1 MSTLRANPITG
12 EMIDGDVVF
21 DASWIR
27 HWKEEYALLVGVPV
41 AAGAGQP
48 PVSAPLDVAEII
60 SPIMAA
66 RQGFGLAHPLPG
78 MANHLASDRD
88 PASATSLALLPSTSS
103 PLRMQLANRASRGGM
118 NTCQCALGLQHDYK
132 LAAIAFAAG
141 DKGEGDAQL
150 PEEFIGQAIKSV
162 VMHEVGHSLGLRHNF
177 KASSMLS
184 LDQINDESITS
195 KKGLSGS
202 VMDYNPLNISRKG
215 QKQGEFAMTT
225 IGPYDYWAIEYAYK
239 PIDKDEAEEL
249 KKIAARSPEA
259 DLTYATDEDLMMSND
274 PLVNAFDLGADPLRY
289 GKERMALAAELMK
302 ELDAK
307 VVKDGESW
315 ARLRSAFGA
324 LISQYGNAAFLASS
338 NIGGQSFHRDAK
350 GGEKGRDPVVPVP
363 GDRQREALT
372 FLVNEILTDK
382 NFNFS
387 PALLRLITTEH
398 WYHCGSDMQFGS
410 TDFPIYDR
418 VLAIQRIVL
427 SQCLSSST
435 LRRLQNQQLLT
446 DAEAKPLK
454 VDELFR
460 LLTDNIWSELAPQS
474 NGNGGQLN
482 VSVIRRNLQREHLR
496 RLGTMV
502 IGNRASPYGDMFGYV
517 NFMSGNSSYPADAR
531 SLALMHLRETQD
543 RIDAVLKKESLKI
556 DDLTKAH
563 LQDCQAHIKR
573 LLDARFDARD
583 P

>member
-1 MSTLRANPITG
+1 
-12 EMIDGDVVF
+12 MIDGDVVF

-41 AAGAGQP
+41 VAAEGQP
-48 PVSAPLDVAEII
+48 QVSAPIDVAEII

-66 RQGFGLAHPLPG
+66 REGFGVAHPLPG
-78 MANHLASDRD
+78 MANRLASDRD
-88 PASATSLALLPSTSS
+88 PAGATALALMPSTSS
-103 PLRMQLANRASRGGM
+103 PLRMQLAHRASHGAM
-118 NTCQCALGLQHDYK
+118 NTCQCALGMQHDYK

-141 DKGEGDAQL
+141 DKGDGDGQL
-150 PEEFIGQAIKSV
+150 PAEFIGQAIKSV

-184 LDQINDESITS
+184 LDEINDVSITS

-202 VMDYNPLNISRKG
+202 VMDYNPINIARKG

-239 PIDKDEAEEL
+239 PIEKDEADEL
-249 KKIAARSPEA
+249 KKIAGRSPEA
-259 DLTYATDEDLMMSND
+259 DLTYATDEDLQMSND
-274 PLVNAFDLGADPLRY
+274 PLVHAFDLGSDPLRY

-324 LISQYGNAAFLASS
+324 LISQYGNAAFLASA

-363 GDRQREALT
+363 GDRQREALA
-372 FLVNEILTDK
+372 FLVNEILSDK
-382 NFNFS
+382 NFSFS
-387 PALLRLITTEH
+387 PALLRRITTEH
-398 WYHCGSDMQFGS
+398 WYHWGSDMRFGS

-418 VLAIQRIVL
+418 VLSIQRIVL
-427 SQCLSSST
+427 SQSLSAST

-446 DAEAKPLK
+446 DGDAKPLK

-460 LLTDNIWSELAPQS
+460 VLTDNIWSELAPRS
-474 NGNGGQLN
+474 NENNGNGNGSPLN
-482 VSVIRRNLQREHLR
+482 ISVIRRNLQREHLR

-517 NFMSGNSSYPADAR
+517 MFMSGGSSYPADAR

-543 RIDAVLKKESLKI
+543 RIDAVLKKESLKA

-563 LQDCQAHIKR
+563 LQDCQANIKR
-573 LLDARFDARD
+573 LLDARLDVRD